1 MEDYALR
8 YAPRSFRKWSE
19 WRIANAAL
27 GSISFLALEA
37 IGAIIAV
44 NYGFSNAMW
53 AILAV
58 GALIFLTGIPIACYA
73 ARYNIDM
80 DLLTRGAGFGYL
92 GSTVTSLA
100 YAVFTFAFFAIEA
113 AIMVMAMR
121 MVVDWPLPVCYVLS
135 SLIVVPLVMR
145 GVTWIS
151 RFQAWT
157 QPIWLFL
164 TIAPFVWLAF
174 EKPQL
179 YQEFVGMAGLRAED
193 GGFQPLPFAAA
204 AAVVFPLI
212 VQIAEQA
219 DYLRFMPPPQPGRRA
234 RRWAALLAAG
244 PGWIVPGMLKMAGGA
259 FLASVVMA
267 SGMSPRQ
274 AIEPPQMYLAAFREM
289 FGASGLAIA
298 ATALLVLVSQVKINV
313 TNAYAGSLAWSNFFV
328 RIAHNHP
335 GRVVWLVFNVFIAT
349 LLAALGVFGA
359 IEKILSLY
367 GLVAAGWIGALVAD
381 LVINKPLRLSPPGI
395 EFRRAYLY
403 DFNTGLVAMLLA
415 IIVGGLAHGGAF
427 GETAQ
432 AFSSFI
438 AFGTAFLLVPPLAVA
453 TRGRYYLARQ
463 PRKTGDAS
471 TASLQVCVACGNSF
485 EERDMVHCPVL
496 QTGICSLCCSLETG
510 CRDHCKTAPS
520 PETPLRAV
528 PRAPHSYNART
539 IFYLALVL
547 LLNAFVALALA
558 AIYVHF
564 EPSLDISRILPEFL
578 KIFAALAPLA
588 VFYGWWAMR
597 AGDRRHMAQ
606 MEALRQSLVFL
617 QGTEPHR
624 DDEPSAPLLE
634 PEDIAESVDG
644 VEISDGA
651 DEPDSAG
658 SVSGQADTV
667 YAPTPDEAF
676 VPVSAEAVLLPSAL
690 RSALIRLA
698 RRGEINALRQCLH
711 GAREARA
718 AADAALA
725 YLQECIDR
733 FDFHALIRYIEKETG
748 TLSPLDDA
756 NDWPRPLFRA
766 PVIFVVDDSID
777 TLAGLS
783 EALFATG
790 HTVLAARGAGEA
802 LERFEIAVPDGVL
815 IDAVMP
821 GINGFD
827 LCRRIK
833 SIPAWAHVPVI
844 FMTDPGDEGQIV
856 ASYLSGGAD
865 YMNKP
870 LRIPEVLARLTPRLG
885 GTATRLAREAIE
897 IPDMGCVI
905 VDNPGRIV
913 WRSPQA
919 SRWLCGVSSA
929 DSDAARRILDEAA
942 RNVEAARRLPGG
954 GHLLLRSLGA
964 SGPGE
969 YMIVMCLDSFPA
981 AQRLRQANLTP
992 YETETFA
999 WILKGK
1005 DRGEVAR
1012 IMGSAPANMEGR
1024 VKRIFDR
1031 LGIRSTIGAAK
1042 QIAPPL

>member
-19 WRIANAAL
+19 WRIANTAL
-27 GSISFLALEA
+27 GSVSFLALEA
-37 IGAIIAV
+37 IGAVIAV

-58 GALIFLTGIPIACYA
+58 GMLIFLTGIPIACYA
-73 ARYNIDM
+73 ARCNLDM

-121 MVVDWPLPVCYVLS
+121 MMVDWPLPVCYVLS
-135 SLIVVPLVMR
+135 SLIIVPLVMR

-157 QPIWLFL
+157 QPVWLFL
-164 TIAPFVWLAF
+164 TIMPFVWLAF
-174 EKPQL
+174 DKPQL
-179 YQEFVGMAGLRAED
+179 YREFASMAGLRANG
-193 GGFQPLPFAAA
+193 GGFQPLLFAAA

-212 VQIAEQA
+212 VQIAEQV
-219 DYLRFMPPPQPGRRA
+219 DYLRFMPPPRPGRRM
-234 RRWAALLAAG
+234 RHWVALLAAG

-259 FLASVVMA
+259 FLAFVVMA
-267 SGMSPRQ
+267 SGMSPQQ
-274 AIEPPQMYLAAFREM
+274 AMEPPQMYLAAFREM

-298 ATALLVLVSQVKINV
+298 ATVLLVLVSQVKINV

-367 GLVAAGWIGALVAD
+367 GLVAAGWIGAVTAD
-381 LVINKPLRLSPPGI
+381 LVVNKPLRLSPPGI
-395 EFRRAYLY
+395 EFRRAYLH

-415 IIVGGLAHGGAF
+415 IIVGGLARGGAF
-427 GETAQ
+427 GETAR

-438 AFGTAFLLVPPLAVA
+438 AFGTAFLLVPPLALA

-463 PRKTGDAS
+463 PRKSGDA
-471 TASLQVCVACGNSF
+471 ASSQVCVACGNSF

-510 CRDHCKTAPS
+510 CRDHCKTAPDPRTS
-520 PETPLRAV
+520 LRTTPRT
-528 PRAPHSYNART
+528 PHSYNART

-564 EPSLDISRILPEFL
+564 EPSLDLSQILPEFL

-597 AGDRRHMAQ
+597 AGDRRHVAQ

-617 QGTEPHR
+617 QGTEPQQG
-624 DDEPSAPLLE
+624 DAPSAPSPE
-634 PEDIAESVDG
+634 PKDVAARAGSAGIPESVDK
-644 VEISDGA
+644 
-651 DEPDSAG
+651 AG
-658 SVSGQADTV
+658 SAFGHAKVV
-667 YAPTPDEAF
+667 CAPKPGEAF
-676 VPVSAEAVLLPSAL
+676 VPVSAEAVPLPSAL
-690 RSALIRLA
+690 RSALLRLA
-698 RRGEINALRQCLH
+698 RRGEVNALRQCLR
-711 GAREARA
+711 GAREAHA

-725 YLQECIDR
+725 YLQRCVDR
-733 FDFHALIRYIEKETG
+733 FDFPALIRYIERETS
-748 TLSPLDDA
+748 TLSPFDDA

-766 PVIFVVDDSID
+766 PVILVVDDSID

-790 HTVLAARGAGEA
+790 HAVLAARSATEA
-802 LERFEIAVPDGVL
+802 LERFEIAVPDGAL

-833 SIPAWAHVPVI
+833 SVPAWAHVPVI

-856 ASYLSGGAD
+856 SSYLSGGAD

-870 LRIPEVLARLTPRLG
+870 LRIPEVLARLTPHLG
-885 GTATRLAREAIE
+885 GTAVRLARAAAD

-919 SRWLCGVSSA
+919 SRWLCGASGA
-929 DSDAARRILDEAA
+929 NGDAMRRMLDEAA
-942 RNVEAARRLPGG
+942 RNVEVARELPGG
-954 GHLLLRSLGA
+954 RRLLLRSLGA

-969 YMIVMCLDSFPA
+969 YMIVMCLDSSPA

-999 WILKGK
+999 WFLKGK
-1005 DRGEVAR
+1005 DRVEVAR
-1012 IMGSAPANMEGR
+1012 IMGSTPADMAER
-1024 VKRIFDR
+1024 ARRIFDR
-1031 LGIRSTIGAAK
+1031 LGIRFTLGATG
-1042 QIAPPL
+1042 QIAPTL